1 MSGAPRLGDLES
13 LLLTAG
19 FEDVSIEV
27 KEESR
32 EVIAGWMPG
41 TGAEDFVASAKV
53 CAVKPANSK
62 QEIPNV
68 QVCGLPEPSS
78 AKPKSGG

>member
-1 MSGAPRLGDLES
+1 LEA
-13 LLLTAG
+13 LLLAAG

-41 TGAEDFVASAKV
+41 TGAEEFVASARV
-53 CAVKPANSK
+53 CAVKPKAK
-62 QEIPNV
+62 KVDPIA

-78 AKPKSGG
+78 NKPSKGG

>member
-1 MSGAPRLGDLES
+1 MSGAPRVSDLES
-13 LLLTAG
+13 ILLSAG
-19 FEDVSIEV
+19 FEDVSIEI

-53 CAVKPANSK
+53 CAIKPLFEKPKIAVCGMPKPAKVSR
-62 QEIPNV
+62 
-68 QVCGLPEPSS
+68 
-78 AKPKSGG
+78 GG

>member
-13 LLLTAG
+13 LLQAAG
-19 FEDVSIEV
+19 FEDISIEV

-41 TGAEDFVASAKV
+41 TGAEDFVASARV
-53 CAVKPANSK
+53 CAVKPKEQATP
-62 QEIPNV
+62 IV
-68 QVCGLPEPSS
+68 AVCGLPEPSS
-78 AKPKSGG
+78 AKQSKGG

>member
-1 MSGAPRLGDLES
+1 VSGAPRVGDLES

-41 TGAEDFVASAKV
+41 SGAEDFVASAKV
-53 CAVKPANSK
+53 CAVKPKLDQA
-62 QEIPNV
+62 IPIV
-68 QVCGLPEPSS
+68 QVCGAPKPSS
-78 AKPKSGG
+78 AKPRKGG